1 MASKTD
7 QMIDIKKIVCYTQRY
22 QEKQGIPH
30 HWGATQGSS
39 RLVRR
44 QREGETVGKSPY
56 CGFYEK
62 ELVRQ
67 SKLA

>member
-30 HWGATQGSS
+30 HWGPHKEVPGWSGGRGKGKLWARALIVVS
-39 RLVRR
+39 VR
-44 QREGETVGKSPY
+44 KNW
-56 CGFYEK
+56 
-62 ELVRQ
+62 
-67 SKLA
+67 